1 MFDWLQRNSPRVGF
15 VLFRGNLPPRAED
28 FFSLRKQGITLK
40 RFPEKP
46 ERHWGLKLLHPTWG
60 EADLLCMRGF
70 TPPSPVVVR
79 FDACLTDEEKQD
91 IAGAGNGVVVRM
103 KVSKQHV
110 LRDRKMLLRFLRVVL
125 GEDGLVACDTEA
137 LRFWSRSSLDDE
149 LQHDADLDI
158 ECIYSIHAVIRS
170 EQDEACYWLHTHGLK
185 EAGGFDVDIFNPSA
199 DLSSGSND
207 LLRAMAFAI
216 LEKAVSPNE
225 QRYTVAHPGGDV
237 RLVPVA
243 EFRRR
248 VDPRQLVDPDAL
260 KDENHA
266 TNRSVL
272 CEPARGMFARWSK
285 RVEPAKF
292 LMKELPDGT
301 VLQFSDAASSLMGE
315 RALATYAVF
324 RRFAEEFAAAE
335 LPCLVK
341 LGYPTDGGKSGG
353 REHLWFQVHSAMESD
368 IDATLLNQPYHV
380 SKLKEGDRGRHS
392 VELLTDWTILTPV
405 GSITPRSMFPARVL
419 RANWDKVLR
428 AKKDSDRANGG

>member
-1 MFDWLQRNSPRVGF
+1 MFDWLQRSTPRVGC
-15 VLFRGNLPPRAED
+15 VLFRGTLPPRAED

-70 TPPSPVVVR
+70 NPSPASSVR
-79 FDACLTDEEKQD
+79 FDACLTDEEKQE
-91 IAGAGNGVVVRM
+91 IAAAGTSVVVRM

-125 GEDGLVACDTEA
+125 GDDGLVACDAEA
-137 LRFWSRSSLDDE
+137 LRFWSRPSLDDE

-158 ECIYSIHAVIRS
+158 ECIYSIHAIIKS
-170 EQDEACYWLHTHGLK
+170 EQDRACHWLHTHGLK
-185 EAGGFDVDIFNPSA
+185 EAGGFDIDIFNPSA
-199 DLSSGSND
+199 DLSGRCND
-207 LLRAMAFAI
+207 LVRAMAFAI
-216 LEKAVSPNE
+216 MEKVVSANE
-225 QRYTVAHPGGDV
+225 RRFSIARPGGDV

-243 EFRRR
+243 EFRQR
-248 VDPRQLVDPDAL
+248 VDPRQLVDPSSL
-260 KDENHA
+260 KDEYHA
-266 TNRSVL
+266 TDRSVL
-272 CEPARGMFARWSK
+272 CEPARGLFARWSK

-292 LMKELPDGT
+292 LTKEVPDGT
-301 VLQFSDAASSLMGE
+301 VLRFSDAASSLMGE

-324 RRFAEEFAAAE
+324 RRFTEEFAAAE

-341 LGYPTDGGKSGG
+341 LGYATDGGKSGG

-392 VELLTDWTILTPV
+392 AELLTDWTILTPV
-405 GSITPRSMFPARVL
+405 GSITPRFMFPARVL
-419 RANWDKVLR
+419 RANWDTVLR
-428 AKKDSDRANGG
+428 AKRGPDGTSER